1 LSTPETEPTL
11 QEPSHL
17 ECQQCG
23 FEDLDNAV
31 RDSSATVCPVCGTEF
46 GKSEVIVEVPSE
58 VVSKNPAPKLNIS
71 NEALML
77 ERLIET
83 PPIPNQAPGSLLGI
97 IFFVIL
103 AVGVGIYFI
112 AQKPDKF
119 APTQENMT
127 SSTAAVDS
135 AALFQK
141 RLAAQPVLDSLE
153 RAVKANPKDQ
163 AALLLLADNYFDT
176 EYWDR
181 ARKAFAT
188 YLVMKPSDVDARVDY
203 ATTIVRADD
212 DPELAITQIEKAL
225 EYNPNHALG
234 LYNAGFF
241 SLRKSG
247 ANHMAGLEQAKSYF
261 NRARKAAETSNPQM
275 VETIDK
281 ILSEL
286 EKMPGADAQ
295 GTATPAE

>member
-1 LSTPETEPTL
+1 MTNSDSEREKTF
-11 QEPSHL
+11 HL
-17 ECQQCG
+17 ECQLCG
-23 FEDLDNAV
+23 FEDLDDNV
-31 RDSSATVCPVCGTEF
+31 RATGATTCPVCGTEF
-46 GKSEVIVEVPSE
+46 GKLDVIVEAPTE
-58 VVSKNPAPKLNIS
+58 ATSKTPPPKINIS

-77 ERLIET
+77 ERLIDT
-83 PPIPNQAPGSLLGI
+83 PPIPDQAPGSLLGI

-127 SSTAAVDS
+127 SSAAAVDS
-135 AALFQK
+135 SALFQK
-141 RLAAQPVLDSLE
+141 RLAAQPILDSLE
-153 RAVKANPKDQ
+153 RAVKANSKDQ
-163 AALLLLADNYFDT
+163 EALLQLANNYFDT

-181 ARKAFAT
+181 ARKAFAA
-188 YLVMKPSDVDARVDY
+188 YLVMNPSNVDARVDY

-212 DPELAITQIEKAL
+212 DPDLAITQIEKAL

-247 ANHMAGLEQAKSYF
+247 ANHMAGFSEARGYF
-261 NRARKAAETSNPQM
+261 NRARKAAETSNPEL
-275 VETIDK
+275 VVSIDK
-281 ILSEL
+281 ILTEL
-286 EKMPGADAQ
+286 DKMAESSAQ
-295 GTATPAE
+295 GPATPAE